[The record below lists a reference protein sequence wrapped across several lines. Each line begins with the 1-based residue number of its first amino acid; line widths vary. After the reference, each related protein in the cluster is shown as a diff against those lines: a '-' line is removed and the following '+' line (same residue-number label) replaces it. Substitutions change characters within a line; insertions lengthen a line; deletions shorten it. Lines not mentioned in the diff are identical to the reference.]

1 MTTPLAKTLMIDDNA
16 ELARWCQHWQSLP
29 FVAVDT
35 EFVRTETFYPI
46 AGLIQVGDGEQAVL
60 IDPLAITDWAP
71 LVALLEDPAVVK
83 VLHACSEDLEVFSR
97 LCGALPSP
105 LFDTQLAAAF
115 LGMDFSMGY
124 SRLVSELL
132 QIDLPKDETRS
143 DWLQRPLSAAQVEYA
158 ARDAQHLAEL
168 YRIMAPRLEAAGL
181 TDWLLAD
188 TAEQVA
194 ASGQVIEPAL
204 AYQHVKQAWRLEPAD
219 LAVLQVIAAWRERES
234 RARDVARNRLL
245 RERTLCPLAQR
256 RPDSLQG
263 LSRIEDMHPR
273 TVRHEGETLLRL
285 IREGQAVAPADYPE
299 ALPEPLPAAANR
311 LLKRLR
317 KVGQQEAERRG
328 IAPEIMLRKK
338 VLEAMVR
345 TGYPNGPYSLPEELT
360 GWRRALL
367 GDALLNAANNALE
380 VAE

>member
-35 EFVRTETFYPI
+35 EFVRAETFYPI

-71 LVALLEDPAVVK
+71 LVALLEAPSVVK

-188 TAEQVA
+188 TAEQVSAISAAIRCNCMELIRDMNGNHVVQRCLACMAREQARATA
-194 ASGQVIEPAL
+194 ASLP
-204 AYQHVKQAWRLEPAD
+204 RLPPHQP
-219 LAVLQVIAAWRERES
+219 LPSPLPPLPSSI
-234 RARDVARNRLL
+234 RAREPR
-245 RERTLCPLAQR
+245 RTHR
-256 RPDSLQG
+256 RRAS
-263 LSRIEDMHPR
+263 STRPR
-273 TVRHEGETLLRL
+273 PPT
-285 IREGQAVAPADYPE
+285 
-299 ALPEPLPAAANR
+299 ALPSPHTATAAA
-311 LLKRLR
+311 
-317 KVGQQEAERRG
+317 
-328 IAPEIMLRKK
+328 
-338 VLEAMVR
+338 
-345 TGYPNGPYSLPEELT
+345 
-360 GWRRALL
+360 
-367 GDALLNAANNALE
+367 
-380 VAE
+380 